1 MRVVAVGVQPVGVV
15 AIGLMPTG
23 VVAIGELATGV
34 VAIGQL
40 ARGVVVVG
48 QLALGLVSFGQLAI
62 GVVWACGQVGIA
74 ATSGPGLV
82 LGLFGRLYARRLLG
96 GEPGP
101 AWAGRRL
108 LSRAQLV
115 AGPIVVLLLAA
126 LWWLAVGAPLVDAL
140 TRSELP
146 VVVEEPLPDRCVGRC

>member
-1 MRVVAVGVQPVGVV
+1 MV

-34 VAIGQL
+34 IAIGQL
-40 ARGVVVVG
+40 ARGGLVFG
-48 QLALGLVSFGQLAI
+48 QLALGLVSVGQLAV
-62 GVVWACGQVGIA
+62 GVVWACGQVGVA

-82 LGLFGRLYARRLLG
+82 LGLFGRVFARRLLG

-101 AWAGRRL
+101 AWAGRRH

-115 AGPIVVLLLAA
+115 AGPVVVLLLAA
-126 LWWLAVGAPLVDAL
+126 LWWFAVGAPLVDAL
-140 TRSELP
+140 TRPDP
-146 VVVEEPLPDRCVGRC
+146 VVVEEPRPDRCVGRC

>member
-1 MRVVAVGVQPVGVV
+1 MQPVGVV

-23 VVAIGELATGV
+23 VVAVGELATGV

-48 QLALGLVSFGQLAI
+48 QLAVGVVSLGQLAI

-82 LGLFGRLYARRLLG
+82 LGLFGRLFARRLLG
-96 GEPGP
+96 REPGP
-101 AWAGRRL
+101 AWAGLRN

-115 AGPIVVLLLAA
+115 VGPIVVVLLAG
-126 LWWLAVGAPLVDAL
+126 LWWFAVGAPLVDTL
-140 TRSELP
+140 TRP
-146 VVVEEPLPDRCVGRC
+146 GPVVVVEEPEPDRCVGRC